1 MNKIILAF
9 LSIWIAA
16 TAHSEQFMID
26 NQTAYSA
33 RHQKFNIAIQW
44 ANSSKDIEVKQSVTA
59 QELKKNSVT
68 LKLLT
73 QIGKINISSPN
84 KAEYFR
90 VLVWSKGTNDPAFVT
105 NWVNI
110 VPNKIYTLNKEH
122 LIPVALMAGTGC

>member
-1 MNKIILAF
+1 MAT
-9 LSIWIAA
+9 

-26 NQTAYSA
+26 NQTAYPA
-33 RHQKFNIAIQW
+33 RHQKFNIAVQW
-44 ANSSKDIEVKQSVTA
+44 ANSSKDIEVKQPVTA
-59 QELKKNSVT
+59 QGLKKHSVT

-90 VLVWSKGTNDPAFVT
+90 VLVWSKSTNDPTFVT

-110 VPNKIYTLNKEH
+110 VPNKTYTLNKEH